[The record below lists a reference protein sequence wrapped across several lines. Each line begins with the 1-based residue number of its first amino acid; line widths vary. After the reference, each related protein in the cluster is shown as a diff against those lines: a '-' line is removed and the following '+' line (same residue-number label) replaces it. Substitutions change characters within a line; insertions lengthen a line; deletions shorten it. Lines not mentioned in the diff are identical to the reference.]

1 MDKKRILILGVGNE
15 LLTDEGFG
23 VRALEY
29 LQAQYIWP
37 DNVHLMDG
45 GTLGVM
51 LMTEL
56 MACDLLV
63 VLDVVDGKE
72 TPGTVYLLEGEDLR
86 QILSFKNSMHQL
98 DLPDTLV
105 TCRMAGHAVEAMVF
119 GMQPFDMQ
127 STHYGLTQEAQ
138 NKLPSFCH
146 TVVETLRQRGIVE
159 ASSR

>member
-15 LLTDEGFG
+15 LLADEGFG

-29 LQAQYIWP
+29 LQTKYIWP

-56 MACDLLV
+56 MACDLVV

-72 TPGTVYLLEGEDLR
+72 APGTVYLLEGEDLR
-86 QILSFKNSMHQL
+86 QSLSFKNSMHQL

-105 TCRMAGHAVEAMVF
+105 TCRMAGHAVEAIVF
-119 GMQPFDMQ
+119 GIQPFDMQ
-127 STHYGLTQEAQ
+127 STYYGLTQQAQ
-138 NKLPSFCH
+138 NRLPYFCH
-146 TVVETLRQRGIVE
+146 KVVETLRQRGIVE
-159 ASSR
+159 VSSC